1 MELISFDL
9 CPFVQRSVI
18 TLLKKSAKFEI
29 NYIDLEKPPE
39 WFLKISPFGKVPV
52 LKAENQVIFESA
64 VINEY
69 VDEVTPPALMPQ
81 IPIDKALNRAWIE
94 FASELLLYQYQLSI
108 SENQQNFDNA
118 ESKLLISFEKLE
130 NFLSGT
136 KYFNGSKFSLVDAA
150 FAPLFARFDILLPL
164 LDSELLEDKPK
175 INLWAKTLVAEDAV
189 IRSVKP
195 DFKEKYLQYIHEH
208 SNFMAECLSRQK

>member
-18 TLLKKSAKFEI
+18 TLLKKNAKFDI
-29 NYIDLEKPPE
+29 TYIDLETPPD

-81 IPIDKALNRAWIE
+81 KPIDKALNRAWIE
-94 FASELLLYQYQLSI
+94 FASELLMYQYQLSI
-108 SENQQNFDNA
+108 AENQEIFDSA

-130 NFLSGT
+130 DFLTGT
-136 KYFNGSKFSLVDAA
+136 EYFNGSGFSLVDAA
-150 FAPLFARFDILLPL
+150 FAPLFTRFDILLPIL
-164 LDSELLEDKPK
+164 ENEILEDKPK
-175 INLWAKTLVAEDAV
+175 INQWAKKLVAEDAV
-189 IRSVKP
+189 KRSVKP
-195 DFKEKYLQYIHEH
+195 DFNEKYLQYIHEH
-208 SNFMAECLSRQK
+208 SNFMAEYLSR